1 MRIALAAFALTLFA
15 GSAAFAECTYMQTAQ
30 SKAAVVAKAD
40 QQQSTAP
47 ASRPAS

>member
-1 MRIALAAFALTLFA
+1 MRTIALAAFALTLFA
-15 GSAAFAECTYMQTAQ
+15 GSAFAECTYMQTAQ

-40 QQQSTAP
+40 QQQQSTP